1 MNEMVEANQQV
12 LDVKTMEALVVG
24 GDMAKLTPE
33 QKIAYYRAR
42 CEAAGL
48 DPRTAPF
55 QYMTLQGKTTLYAT
69 KGATDQLSKIHK
81 IKLQVVEQKTEN
93 DIRTVLV
100 RAEAGDGRA
109 TDEMGAVSVGGLK
122 GNDLAN
128 AYMKAITKAK
138 RRAILSLCGLGM
150 LDETELETV
159 RGVAT
164 EAADIQMPR
173 AVPGPAV
180 SNAEP
185 DPIDAPGD
193 AQEPAN
199 DGAFRSIDLVAFQ
212 RIIAEKDA
220 KVATGTV
227 YHAYPVDS
235 KVGILSTHDRALA
248 IKIKNAVAEKRLVK
262 VTINGANMIVN
273 VEDATTVA

>member
-150 LDETELETV
+150 MDETEELSSEQN
-159 RGVAT
+159 
-164 EAADIQMPR
+164 EIQMPR